1 MIKLEQFILIINM
14 CDRYAFTYNKQ
25 KLKEVFPN
33 LVFKPNIKQ
42 DYNIAPT
49 DHAAVIYKEEVPK
62 MDNMIWGLIPYW
74 KKYGDNNGT
83 LFNARSENISSSI
96 SFRLPLRSKRCVIPA
111 QSLYY
116 WIYKQKKKIPFRVFQ
131 NNLEDLLIAG
141 IYDIWEKGEDI
152 KISFSMITSTVR
164 KEEAFYSYRIP
175 LYLNPEEAR
184 QWIDDIDL
192 NTILK
197 LLQKRLDYKFISY
210 QITDLI
216 NDKSNKTKSV
226 QSEINNEHLLF

>member
-1 MIKLEQFILIINM
+1 M

-25 KLKEVFPN
+25 KLKEVFPK
-33 LVFKPNIKQ
+33 LVFKTDIKE

-49 DHAAVIYKEEVPK
+49 DYAPVIYKKAVPQLE
-62 MDNMIWGLIPYW
+62 NMIWGLIPYW

-96 SFRLPLRSKRCVIPA
+96 SFRLPLRSKRCVIPV

-116 WIYKQKKKIPFRVFQ
+116 WIYKEKKKIPFRIYQ
-131 NNLEDLLIAG
+131 NNLEHLLIAG
-141 IYDIWEKGEDI
+141 IYDIWENNNEL
-152 KISFSMITSTVR
+152 KISFSMITSCIV
-164 KEEAFYSYRIP
+164 KAEDFYSYRMP
-175 LYLNPEEAR
+175 LCLNPNEAR
-184 QWIDDIDL
+184 EWIDEINL

-197 LLQKRLDYKFISY
+197 ILKKPLALNFISH

-216 NDKSNKTKSV
+216 NDKSNKTKAV
-226 QSEINNEHLLF
+226 QTEFNNEQLLF